1 MESGTMKVFN
11 VEVFE
16 NNEGNIT
23 ILQASEYTPELVIIS
38 KIQLPLM
45 IEMLSDLYES
55 IDEEES

>member
-1 MESGTMKVFN
+1 MKVFN